1 MGGKQAQPN
10 GLEAT
15 ARAMA
20 SGGRRGLVMLLGPPR
35 HGVVAA
41 RRRWGWRAPAAAWA
55 AGGIGMLVLEW
66 IVSNED
72 QVFIAVLTL
81 VMVGLVRLGH
91 ALGAVRLAASPAK

>member
-1 MGGKQAQPN
+1 MDGKQAQPN
-10 GLEAT
+10 GLEA
-15 ARAMA
+15 RA
-20 SGGRRGLVMLLGPPR
+20 SGATWARDAVGPPR